1 MKGNTM
7 QKAILRVGGMTCPSC
22 LTTIQTALSK
32 QSGVNEVN
40 VLFNAGKVK
49 ALYDENATTA
59 QSLAN
64 IVSELGYTVQ
74 KVTVKEQI

>member
-1 MKGNTM
+1 M

-32 QSGVNEVN
+32 QNGVDEVN

-49 ALYDENATTA
+49 ALFDEKATDA
-59 QSLAN
+59 QSLAS
-64 IVSELGYTVQ
+64 IVSELGYSVE
-74 KVTVKEQI
+74 KVTVKEQN